1 MSLGRRRPSQAVA
14 GLDPDASSR
23 AVAIVKPSGIGARSG
38 CCSTS
43 RERLVPSSMPASA
56 GVTTTPRSG
65 GGWSGRRE
73 APGSARACRLVPAS
87 SYPDRSVHA
96 VLPHTVERRPSRSA
110 RDESDR
116 ARSTL
121 RSAVTWCSRG
131 RRSNGRSWPTA
142 PRLSTSVTGSRT
154 APHLPGLRAPAGDA
168 SARRRRR
175 AGRADPSA
183 APPTVAT
190 APFIHPGARCSPPSN
205 GGAGQHPAACLS
217 RVLRG
222 RRGWPAGGRCA
233 LHPDQ
238 FAAQGQARAMMQ
250 PVDRGL
256 GAAHAV
262 GDLSRG

>member
-1 MSLGRRRPSQAVA
+1 MVA

-38 CCSTS
+38 CCPPVG
-43 RERLVPSSMPASA
+43 ERLVPSSMPASA

-168 SARRRRR
+168 SARRRRPVP
-175 AGRADPSA
+175 GRADPSA

-190 APFIHPGARCSPPSN
+190 APFILPA
-205 GGAGQHPAACLS
+205 PAALLPQTAERAS
-217 RVLRG
+217 TRLRASVG
-222 RRGWPAGGRCA
+222 CY
-233 LHPDQ
+233 
-238 FAAQGQARAMMQ
+238 AAA
-250 PVDRGL
+250 
-256 GAAHAV
+256 AV
-262 GDLSRG
+262 GQRVVGAHSIRISSRRRARRAR